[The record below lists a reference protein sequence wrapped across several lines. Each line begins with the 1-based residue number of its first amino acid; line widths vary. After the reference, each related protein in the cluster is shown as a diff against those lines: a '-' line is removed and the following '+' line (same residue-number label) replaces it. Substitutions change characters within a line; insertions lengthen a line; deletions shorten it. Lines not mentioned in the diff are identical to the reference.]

1 MPDVFITLEEAA
13 AFESVSYKTL
23 TQRIYRNP
31 QQYKT
36 KSQAREGGGKDQVL
50 ISTSSLSAK
59 ARKAWRAAQ
68 KVEGSEVIIDKRA
81 QEAVPWYVT
90 ADLNQYTE
98 ANKKRFYEAVEL
110 AARVQD
116 FIDYDGPDRTG
127 YAERYALGLGISPQS
142 LYRYMKNVLEAN
154 AWALKLEKED
164 GKSRDYR
171 TRLSM
176 KGIISQWSGTRRGV
190 LYALTALGYDRS
202 RIELFAERD
211 AERWAEFIIFL
222 NSSKPSGVTNL
233 SVIDAQVRKVKEGS
247 SKPAYGMET
256 IGGLIIRS
264 QLQTGFSRYPRCGE
278 IVCGVWPHIVSE
290 GRLVVSTVMAQGGAS
305 GGDNPF
311 PRAGTF
317 AASEEFYHFG
327 AYTIYQGFASDIE
340 AGSKAAQG
348 AKVYLRCSASTRCS
362 TNAKGDAA
370 E

>member
-1 MPDVFITLEEAA
+1 ME
-13 AFESVSYKTL
+13 
-23 TQRIYRNP
+23 RH
-31 QQYKT
+31 
-36 KSQAREGGGKDQVL
+36 
-50 ISTSSLSAK
+50 
-59 ARKAWRAAQ
+59 
-68 KVEGSEVIIDKRA
+68 
-81 QEAVPWYVT
+81 
-90 ADLNQYTE
+90 
-98 ANKKRFYEAVEL
+98 
-110 AARVQD
+110 AARRSLRADRARLRPQ
-116 FIDYDGPDRTG
+116 PDRAVRRAG
-127 YAERYALGLGISPQS
+127 R
-142 LYRYMKNVLEAN
+142 
-154 AWALKLEKED
+154 
-164 GKSRDYR
+164 
-171 TRLSM
+171 
-176 KGIISQWSGTRRGV
+176 GT
-190 LYALTALGYDRS
+190 L
-202 RIELFAERD
+202 
-211 AERWAEFIIFL
+211 
-222 NSSKPSGVTNL
+222 
-233 SVIDAQVRKVKEGS
+233 GS

>member
-1 MPDVFITLEEAA
+1 MKQFETFGEYMFDLLFAPLKKGRKTVNQLRIFFKVMGREFDDLKAAIFRVRSEANVA
-13 AFESVSYKTL
+13 SC
-23 TQRIYRNP
+23 
-31 QQYKT
+31 
-36 KSQAREGGGKDQVL
+36 
-50 ISTSSLSAK
+50 
-59 ARKAWRAAQ
+59 
-68 KVEGSEVIIDKRA
+68 SEVMLPVHGQDRDMPRLEGEDA
-81 QEAVPWYVT
+81 EA
-90 ADLNQYTE
+90 
-98 ANKKRFYEAVEL
+98 
-110 AARVQD
+110 
-116 FIDYDGPDRTG
+116 
-127 YAERYALGLGISPQS
+127 
-142 LYRYMKNVLEAN
+142 
-154 AWALKLEKED
+154 
-164 GKSRDYR
+164 YR

-202 RIELFAERD
+202 RIELFAEQD

-327 AYTIYQGFASDIE
+327 TYTIYQGFASDIE
-340 AGSKAAQG
+340 AGSLFNPGFRQASHAIQGAERSCAACGRISSVKDISWPRRSWRKAAHRAAAIPSREPAHLQPPRSSITS
-348 AKVYLRCSASTRCS
+348 ARTPFIRASPRTLRRARRRRRVQRST
-362 TNAKGDAA
+362 
-370 E
+370 